1 MSERTIIMAIAIGI
15 IYIVSAFANRKEEE
29 QNQNQ

>member
-1 MSERTIIMAIAIGI
+1 MSERTIIMTIAIGI
-15 IYIVSAFANRKEEE
+15 IYIVSLLANRKEEG